1 MALNRDDMNQR
12 YLCIIERHD
21 YGDYEETQ
29 RNCSL
34 EESLKGGNV
43 SYSNEGLEGSV
54 LTYHCKAREYPF
66 PTAQRVCDRDGQWSA
81 MRLPNGKRVF
91 NAICKGT
98 LSYNLLAIPSLSWKV
113 LNTARNSFLAFPRKG
128 QELFSLMMES
138 TSIRF
143 MAWNVHPFFC
153 PLLRDPLSCPPSAW
167 QWAILAQETVVQ
179 GWRAANVCMW

>member
-1 MALNRDDMNQR
+1 MNQR

-98 LSYNLLAIPSLSWKV
+98 LSYNLLAIPSLS
-113 LNTARNSFLAFPRKG
+113 
-128 QELFSLMMES
+128 
-138 TSIRF
+138 
-143 MAWNVHPFFC
+143 
-153 PLLRDPLSCPPSAW
+153 
-167 QWAILAQETVVQ
+167 
-179 GWRAANVCMW
+179 